1 MPEILPGAWCVETE
15 QLETSRSGVWDLD
28 EFLGLGLSPELG
40 D

>member
-1 MPEILPGAWCVETE
+1 MPEILPGAWETE
-15 QLETSRSGVWDLD
+15 QLETARSGMWDLD